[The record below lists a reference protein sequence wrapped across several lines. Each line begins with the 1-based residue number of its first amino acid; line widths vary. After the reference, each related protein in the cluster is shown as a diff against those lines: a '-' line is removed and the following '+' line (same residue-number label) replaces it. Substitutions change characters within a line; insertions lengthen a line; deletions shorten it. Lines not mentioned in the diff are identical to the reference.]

1 MSCHSRVIAQRQVD
15 VSPLCH
21 CCATVESVAAS
32 FQRHFAIFD
41 DNILSISLKYLR
53 LKMLWS
59 APMVLNRVAL
69 IHMLLVEIVL
79 YVTNQR
85 QNTDIGYHVTLP
97 EQYTTCLLYFARK
110 RKVTKFARVM
120 KRDIM

>member
-41 DNILSISLKYLR
+41 DNIIKEFTI
-53 LKMLWS
+53 KDVMVS
-59 APMVLNRVAL
+59 ANGIEPGRSYS
-69 IHMLLVEIVL
+69 
-79 YVTNQR
+79 YV
-85 QNTDIGYHVTLP
+85 IG
-97 EQYTTCLLYFARK
+97 
-110 RKVTKFARVM
+110 
-120 KRDIM
+120 

>member
-1 MSCHSRVIAQRQVD
+1 M
-15 VSPLCH
+15 
-21 CCATVESVAAS
+21 T
-32 FQRHFAIFD
+32 
-41 DNILSISLKYLR
+41 ISLKYLR

-59 APMVLNRVAL
+59 APMVLNRGAL

-79 YVTNQR
+79 LVTNQR

-97 EQYTTCLLYFARK
+97 EQYTTYLLYFTRK
-110 RKVTKFARVM
+110 RKVTSFARVM